1 MKKRTLLFVLII
13 VGLATILAGCKAQTN
28 AEEVYWQYWQ
38 ACADGDF
45 AAAGLLLAEDAVV
58 TAETLGV
65 CAFTHDAINTIEAQQ
80 GNPAHT
86 FSSDPEIN
94 TSEKVASLT
103 WVDDQGNLAI
113 VTLVAADGDWKISQ
127 ASWSR

>member
-1 MKKRTLLFVLII
+1 MKTRTLLFALFV
-13 VGLATILAGCKAQTN
+13 VGLALILAGCKAQDQ

-38 ACADGDF
+38 ACTEGDF
-45 AAAGLLLAEDAVV
+45 AAAKLLLAEDAVV

-86 FSSDPEIN
+86 FSSGPEIN
-94 TSEKVASLT
+94 ATEKVASLT

-113 VTLVAADGDWKISQ
+113 VTLAAVDGTWKISH